1 MKKYI
6 ALACILFIVSVS
18 AFAQVGDIKSA
29 SSSNKSSGRSDRG
42 SSGNA
47 SLIYM
52 FVDFSVRTIVPWQ
65 INTLQ
70 KRGEVPNV
78 LSLEVFGQASIQPS
92 TYYVFNPR
100 VRGNWGI
107 FLTDFR
113 TNYMLEEKI
122 GKWNDLRTD
131 DWQILGLN
139 IVNTRRVTARI
150 STGIMHEAFSGGNTF
165 SESAAGISVMTD
177 NQRSGVTGEFR
188 WARDYTTNRTPRIE
202 GSIFYQQKLFDH
214 GVIHMFA
221 TGGVQFQRYYN
232 EINVWGIQGGLIFK
246 LYRVN

>member
-1 MKKYI
+1 MQRI
-6 ALACILFIVSVS
+6 ISLTCVFFIVTLG

-29 SSSNKSSGRSDRG
+29 SKANRSSGRSDRAG
-42 SSGNA
+42 SNVSMA
-47 SLIYM
+47 YFFI
-52 FVDFSVRTIVPWQ
+52 DFTVRTIVPWQ

-78 LSLEVFGQASIQPS
+78 LSLEVYGQAAIQPS

-113 TNYMLEEKI
+113 MNYMVEEKI
-122 GKWNDLRTD
+122 GKPEDLRTD

-150 STGIMHEAFSGGNTF
+150 STGVMHEAFGDGNSF
-165 SESAAGISVMTD
+165 SESVAGVSVMTD
-177 NQRSGVTGEFR
+177 DQRRGVMGEFR
-188 WARDYTTNRTPRIE
+188 WARDYVTNRTPRIE

-214 GVIHMFA
+214 GAIHMFA
-221 TGGVQFQRYYN
+221 TGGVMYQRYYN
-232 EINVWGIQGGLIFK
+232 QINVWGMQAGLAFK
-246 LYRVN
+246 LY